1 MTFTQRATNLILAFI
16 SSVGLFLVGEQIIT
30 GEQLAEVQ
38 GVVGMALSGGG
49 FSVLT
54 VLYIFRTLVP
64 KQVADNIVANVG
76 ADKVEKVFNTIDEVY
91 NELQSV
97 RQELLSVK
105 EELALNREEREAIKT
120 DLGL

>member
-64 KQVADNIVANVG
+64 KQVAENIVANVG
-76 ADKVEKVFNTIDEVY
+76 AEKVEKVFNTIDEVY
-91 NELQSV
+91 NELQAV
-97 RQELLSVK
+97 RQEFNAVK
-105 EELALNREEREAIKT
+105 EELALYREEREAIKT